1 MSTISRLYDATAST
15 EREGFITEIIE
26 GVPTVSTVKRAYTAN
41 LASVPCHIQ
50 PLEAELAQTL
60 PGGIGKSWLM
70 FCNNCD
76 IKEND
81 KVIVGT
87 INYRVSGVETY
98 THSRNPHMEVIITA
112 FKN

>member
-1 MSTISRLYDATAST
+1 MTISRLYDATART
-15 EREGFITEIIE
+15 EREEFIDETQ
-26 GVPTVSTVKRAYTAN
+26 VKRAYTSK

-50 PLEAELAQTL
+50 PLEAELAQGL

-70 FCNNCD
+70 FCGNSD
-76 IKEND
+76 IREND

-87 INYRVSGVETY
+87 TEYRVSGIETY
-98 THSRNPHMEVIITA
+98 THSRNPHMEVIIRA